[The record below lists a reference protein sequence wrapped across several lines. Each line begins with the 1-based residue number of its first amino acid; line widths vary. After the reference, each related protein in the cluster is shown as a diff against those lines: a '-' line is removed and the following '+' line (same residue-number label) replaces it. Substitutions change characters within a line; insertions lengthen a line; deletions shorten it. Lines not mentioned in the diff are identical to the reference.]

1 MNSFINKGSEWKRWE
16 FHLHTPFTQK
26 EDRYSGINADDK
38 WEKFYSTIN
47 NYIGDGS
54 NSLHSIVA
62 IGITDYL
69 SIEIYLKVVSD
80 NKLSKNIKL
89 VFPNVEL
96 RMGPIAKGSP
106 VNIHCLFS
114 PDIVND
120 LESQFFANLKFE
132 YKTSLYNATKRD
144 LIRLGKDFN
153 GTTEISDEKAQQIGL
168 EQFVISIETLS
179 SIFKNNPQLREKTII
194 VVSNNS
200 KDGASGVTAH
210 SEYFTNS
217 SASQLEATRRNI
229 YQLSNMIFSS
239 NEKDIKYFLGEGVDC
254 INEVQKKCGSLKP
267 CIHGCDAHCYEKIF
281 EPDNKRY
288 CWIKADPTFEGLKQ
302 VLYEPKDRVK
312 IQEGQPEYRADYSY
326 ISKIEL
332 QDSSYWNQDLY
343 LNKNLNVIIGGR
355 STGKSALLTSIARK
369 FKSNLE
375 NFDKDEDKN
384 FIKLLQ
390 DKIEIYWGNNEQN
403 YEKEI
408 CFIEQNKM
416 IEIAQNKNN
425 KNKFLRKIIF
435 EDEERKKV
443 FDAYDVNIS
452 DNKIAIQNDITKL
465 FIEFDKEKFLL
476 DERQSLGIKNEIEF
490 EVKKLENEKKELL
503 LQSQIDENVLKKFDE
518 LQKQV
523 IILNEKEQKLNNT
536 KNEFTSLLSIYIFN
550 YQNISWLS
558 EIDRDYED
566 KLTNKINELYEKVN
580 KDLKDFI
587 SLMLTQIENNIK
599 QLTTKKNNI
608 INSADYMKG
617 KQCYE
622 NNVKIL
628 DIDSRL
634 KEEKKKLVQI
644 EQKEKQLI
652 IEKNLISQLQQ
663 DIINNFFLFKKEND
677 KLKEKIHFNNDAI
690 EFLVTYSFN
699 SEKFNNFLNSSF
711 DMRKSNSVDNIVKI
725 FIDEDIEKLIEF
737 INNINNERI
746 LKSTVTEENFIKI
759 LFSTNW
765 YEYLYDIIYEND
777 SFSQM
782 SPGKQAFIILK
793 LLLNVSTKGCPILI
807 DQPEDSLDNRSIYHE
822 LVKYIRETKSKRQI
836 ILVTH
841 NPNIVVGADAEL
853 VIVANQH
860 GSTNKNSN
868 GYKFQYKSGSLES
881 DSKEKDTDI
890 TLDKMNIREHIC
902 DILEGGKEAFE
913 RREKKYGFK

>member
-1 MNSFINKGSEWKRWE
+1 M
-16 FHLHTPFTQK
+16 
-26 EDRYSGINADDK
+26 
-38 WEKFYSTIN
+38 
-47 NYIGDGS
+47 
-54 NSLHSIVA
+54 
-62 IGITDYL
+62 
-69 SIEIYLKVVSD
+69 
-80 NKLSKNIKL
+80 
-89 VFPNVEL
+89 
-96 RMGPIAKGSP
+96 
-106 VNIHCLFS
+106 
-114 PDIVND
+114 
-120 LESQFFANLKFE
+120 
-132 YKTSLYNATKRD
+132 
-144 LIRLGKDFN
+144 
-153 GTTEISDEKAQQIGL
+153 
-168 EQFVISIETLS
+168 
-179 SIFKNNPQLREKTII
+179 
-194 VVSNNS
+194 
-200 KDGASGVTAH
+200 
-210 SEYFTNS
+210 
-217 SASQLEATRRNI
+217 
-229 YQLSNMIFSS
+229 
-239 NEKDIKYFLGEGVDC
+239 
-254 INEVQKKCGSLKP
+254 
-267 CIHGCDAHCYEKIF
+267 
-281 EPDNKRY
+281 
-288 CWIKADPTFEGLKQ
+288 
-302 VLYEPKDRVK
+302 VK
-312 IQEGQPEYRADYSY
+312 SH
-326 ISKIEL
+326 
-332 QDSSYWNQDLY
+332 
-343 LNKNLNVIIGGR
+343 
-355 STGKSALLTSIARK
+355 
-369 FKSNLE
+369 
-375 NFDKDEDKN
+375 
-384 FIKLLQ
+384 
-390 DKIEIYWGNNEQN
+390 
-403 YEKEI
+403 
-408 CFIEQNKM
+408 
-416 IEIAQNKNN
+416 N

-765 YEYLYDIIYEND
+765 YEYQYDIIYEND